1 MRGAVAVLGITAIA
15 QLLALG
21 LQLLFARLLGP
32 TEFGVYSFVFAGL
45 GLCLIVAKLGLDT
58 TLVRLVAEFV
68 AGGDLGRLRGLV
80 RIARTTGPLL
90 GILVGAFV
98 LFLVTN
104 TGQAES
110 PSLYRGLVVAAVL
123 LPLAV
128 YSELTA
134 ATLRGFRRVGVALA
148 GDGIVRPCVAGAA
161 VLVLAARW
169 PAALTGSSALLA
181 YLAGTIASL
190 IVTSVV
196 LHRILP
202 KAAATADFTDIR
214 RYLRIATSLMLASGF
229 LVAMYSLDTV
239 MLGLLADTTT
249 AGFYS
254 VASRIAIVVLFVMNA
269 AQMVAAP
276 MLAAATASKGTSEL
290 RGVVRTLNALAI
302 LAAVPASVLLLLAA
316 EPIMGMFGAEFRE
329 AAPALRILVLSQLL
343 NVLTGPTGVV
353 LSMTGQERLLVR
365 LLFAGLAANAVLNLI
380 WIPTYGL
387 FGAAASALVA
397 HAGWNIAGVFVIRS
411 RLAIDITPM
420 DLFRRAEVRPA

>member
-1 MRGAVAVLGITAIA
+1 
-15 QLLALG
+15 
-21 LQLLFARLLGP
+21 
-32 TEFGVYSFVFAGL
+32 
-45 GLCLIVAKLGLDT
+45 
-58 TLVRLVAEFV
+58 
-68 AGGDLGRLRGLV
+68 
-80 RIARTTGPLL
+80 
-90 GILVGAFV
+90 
-98 LFLVTN
+98 
-104 TGQAES
+104 
-110 PSLYRGLVVAAVL
+110 
-123 LPLAV
+123 
-128 YSELTA
+128 
-134 ATLRGFRRVGVALA
+134 
-148 GDGIVRPCVAGAA
+148 
-161 VLVLAARW
+161 
-169 PAALTGSSALLA
+169 LTGSSALLA

>member
-1 MRGAVAVLGITAIA
+1 VRGAVAVLGITAIA

-98 LFLVTN
+98 LFLLTN

>member
-98 LFLVTN
+98 LFLLTN

>member
-1 MRGAVAVLGITAIA
+1 MLGITAIA

-21 LQLLFARLLGP
+21 LQVLFARLLGP

-45 GLCLIVAKLGLDT
+45 GLCLILAKLGLDT
-58 TLVRLVAEFV
+58 TLVRLVAEFI

-80 RIARTTGPLL
+80 RIARATGPLL
-90 GILVGAFV
+90 GILVGASV
-98 LFLVTN
+98 LLLVTN
-104 TGQAES
+104 TGEPET
-110 PSLYRGLVVAAVL
+110 PSLYRALVVAVVL

-134 ATLRGFRRVGVALA
+134 ATLRGLRRVGVALA

-161 VLVLAARW
+161 ILVLAARW

-181 YLAGTIASL
+181 YLAGTVASL
-190 IVTSVV
+190 TVTSVV

-202 KAAATADFTDIR
+202 KVAATADFTDIR

-254 VASRIAIVVLFVMNA
+254 VASRIAIFVLFVMNA
-269 AQMVAAP
+269 AQTVAAP
-276 MLAAATASKGTSEL
+276 MLAAATASKGPSEL

-302 LAAVPASVLLLLAA
+302 LAAVPGSVLLLVAA

-343 NVLTGPTGVV
+343 NVLTGPTGMV
-353 LSMTGQERLLVR
+353 LSMTGQERSLVC
-365 LLFAGLAANAVLNLI
+365 LLFAGLAANALLNLL

-387 FGAAASALVA
+387 VGAASSALVA
-397 HAGWNIAGVFVIRS
+397 HAGWNIAGVFLIKS
-411 RLAIDITPM
+411 RLDIDITPL
-420 DLFRRAEVRPA
+420 DLLRRSEVRSG

>member
-1 MRGAVAVLGITAIA
+1 VRGAVAVLGITAIA

-98 LFLVTN
+98 LFLLTN
-104 TGQAES
+104 TGRAES
-110 PSLYRGLVVAAVL
+110 PSLYRGLVVGAVL